1 MNYNTDINI
10 IGSIP
15 DYHLIY
21 KSLPLLYAKDE
32 MLEKI
37 LVADNEFNLRT
48 EKSRKRFLS
57 VLSSAFVTENE
68 SLNDFVGQ
76 LFAQQTIDEE
86 SKGIIL
92 FWLFSINNQLFLEL
106 NRDVFLK
113 YLYQG
118 RAELPVTDVIAY
130 LKDVISRHS
139 EMKGKWSELTIKTIA
154 SKYLTTL
161 VKLNLLEGR
170 QKKKFRFIRITD
182 ELIVCL
188 IHMYT
193 LLDQQGA
200 NFLEH
205 EARAERVAAH
215 KIQVQKQQE
224 EFQLQLEEL
233 KRQYGDYSFDMVL
246 GYFQENNMEKHILVF
261 ESSKILYIAN
271 EPMPFEKIIGFE
283 LKDNQTTVTKTTSPK
298 YKTSTNTGSMLGRAV
313 VGGILT
319 GGVGAVVGAATA
331 KKTTEVVEEGKTTT
345 TVKHNYRIT
354 LTIDDIANP
363 VRVIDCK
370 YHQDKAEQIANV
382 LNVILHRN
390 QDNVLNG

>member
-1 MNYNTDINI
+1 M
-10 IGSIP
+10 
-15 DYHLIY
+15 
-21 KSLPLLYAKDE
+21 
-32 MLEKI
+32 
-37 LVADNEFNLRT
+37 
-48 EKSRKRFLS
+48 
-57 VLSSAFVTENE
+57 
-68 SLNDFVGQ
+68 
-76 LFAQQTIDEE
+76 
-86 SKGIIL
+86 
-92 FWLFSINNQLFLEL
+92 
-106 NRDVFLK
+106 
-113 YLYQG
+113 
-118 RAELPVTDVIAY
+118 
-130 LKDVISRHS
+130 
-139 EMKGKWSELTIKTIA
+139 
-154 SKYLTTL
+154 
-161 VKLNLLEGR
+161 
-170 QKKKFRFIRITD
+170 
-182 ELIVCL
+182 
-188 IHMYT
+188 
-193 LLDQQGA
+193 
-200 NFLEH
+200 
-205 EARAERVAAH
+205 
-215 KIQVQKQQE
+215 QKQQE

-261 ESSKILYIAN
+261 VSSKILYIAN

-283 LKDNQTTVTKTTSPK
+283 LKDNQTTVTKTTSLK

-354 LTIDDIANP
+354 LTVDDIANP

>member
-1 MNYNTDINI
+1 M
-10 IGSIP
+10 
-15 DYHLIY
+15 
-21 KSLPLLYAKDE
+21 E
-32 MLEKI
+32 
-37 LVADNEFNLRT
+37 V
-48 EKSRKRFLS
+48 
-57 VLSSAFVTENE
+57 V
-68 SLNDFVGQ
+68 
-76 LFAQQTIDEE
+76 
-86 SKGIIL
+86 IIL
-92 FWLFSINNQLFLEL
+92 LIAFAMFAVIMGVSHD
-106 NRDVFLK
+106 NR
-113 YLYQG
+113 
-118 RAELPVTDVIAY
+118 
-130 LKDVISRHS
+130 
-139 EMKGKWSELTIKTIA
+139 KGTEA
-154 SKYLTTL
+154 
-161 VKLNLLEGR
+161 
-170 QKKKFRFIRITD
+170 
-182 ELIVCL
+182 
-188 IHMYT
+188 
-193 LLDQQGA
+193 
-200 NFLEH
+200 
-205 EARAERVAAH
+205 ARAERAAAH
-215 KIQVQKQQE
+215 KLQVQKQQE

-271 EPMPFEKIIGFE
+271 EPIPFEKIIGFE

-363 VRVIDCK
+363 VRVIDCM

>member
-1 MNYNTDINI
+1 M
-10 IGSIP
+10 
-15 DYHLIY
+15 
-21 KSLPLLYAKDE
+21 A
-32 MLEKI
+32 
-37 LVADNEFNLRT
+37 V
-48 EKSRKRFLS
+48 
-57 VLSSAFVTENE
+57 V
-68 SLNDFVGQ
+68 
-76 LFAQQTIDEE
+76 
-86 SKGIIL
+86 IIL
-92 FWLFSINNQLFLEL
+92 MIVFAMFALIMAL
-106 NRDVFLK
+106 NHDTRK
-113 YLYQG
+113 
-118 RAELPVTDVIAY
+118 ET
-130 LKDVISRHS
+130 K
-139 EMKGKWSELTIKTIA
+139 
-154 SKYLTTL
+154 
-161 VKLNLLEGR
+161 
-170 QKKKFRFIRITD
+170 
-182 ELIVCL
+182 
-188 IHMYT
+188 
-193 LLDQQGA
+193 
-200 NFLEH
+200 
-205 EARAERVAAH
+205 EARAERAAAY

-261 ESSKILYIAN
+261 ENSKILYIAN

-354 LTIDDIANP
+354 LTVDDIANP

>member
-1 MNYNTDINI
+1 M
-10 IGSIP
+10 
-15 DYHLIY
+15 
-21 KSLPLLYAKDE
+21 A
-32 MLEKI
+32 
-37 LVADNEFNLRT
+37 V
-48 EKSRKRFLS
+48 
-57 VLSSAFVTENE
+57 V
-68 SLNDFVGQ
+68 
-76 LFAQQTIDEE
+76 
-86 SKGIIL
+86 IIL
-92 FWLFSINNQLFLEL
+92 MIVFAMFALIMAL
-106 NRDVFLK
+106 NHDTRK
-113 YLYQG
+113 
-118 RAELPVTDVIAY
+118 ET
-130 LKDVISRHS
+130 K
-139 EMKGKWSELTIKTIA
+139 
-154 SKYLTTL
+154 
-161 VKLNLLEGR
+161 
-170 QKKKFRFIRITD
+170 
-182 ELIVCL
+182 
-188 IHMYT
+188 
-193 LLDQQGA
+193 
-200 NFLEH
+200 
-205 EARAERVAAH
+205 EARAERAAAY

-246 GYFQENNMEKHILVF
+246 GYFQENDMEKHILVF

-271 EPMPFEKIIGFE
+271 EPIPFEKIIGFE

-363 VRVIDCK
+363 VRIIDCK